1 MTSTSTPHE
10 YEQLKQ
16 QLVTLGLVRPGSLV
30 RRYMPCGKPGCRCM
44 AEPPILHGPYY
55 QWTYRLRGKTI
66 TKRLN
71 RRASGTMRSVDPELS
86 QTADTQPQNR
96 APVAQRNGSD
106 SAHDI
111 VAAMCGKSRFSAH
124 LE

>member
-1 MTSTSTPHE
+1 MSSTSTPHE
-10 YEQLKQ
+10 CERLKQ

-44 AEPPILHGPYY
+44 AQPPILHGPYY

-71 RRASGTMRSVDPELS
+71 PAQAAQCEVWIRNYRKLRTLSRRIVRLS
-86 QTADTQPQNR
+86 LKETDRILRTI
-96 APVAQRNGSD
+96 S
-106 SAHDI
+106 
-111 VAAMCGKSRFSAH
+111 
-124 LE
+124 